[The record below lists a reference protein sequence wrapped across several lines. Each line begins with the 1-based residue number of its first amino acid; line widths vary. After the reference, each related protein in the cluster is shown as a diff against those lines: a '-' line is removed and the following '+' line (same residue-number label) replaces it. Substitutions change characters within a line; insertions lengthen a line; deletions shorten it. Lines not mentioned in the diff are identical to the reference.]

1 MSAATCWLISAGTS
15 SPSPYV
21 YDPEE
26 GNRPATSRPHNISRP
41 YAIARIQAAQS
52 AYNDLQNC
60 HHLGSVEEQELLR
73 KLQAR
78 LQRCRTLLQSSWY
91 DTTQAANTW
100 YDWTVKTTVCTHL
113 ENVRVDRTV
122 FSPADGLTTRRLQA
136 SAFGRGEE
144 GPSEA
149 PAIVTAGL
157 VAISVHACFTLY

>member
-1 MSAATCWLISAGTS
+1 MRARLRHHHMCTTLRKATGPQLRDRTLAFGQAQLIKFQLARWVYSATCNSVINIEELSASYLGTA
-15 SPSPYV
+15 
-21 YDPEE
+21 
-26 GNRPATSRPHNISRP
+26 RP
-41 YAIARIQAAQS
+41 
-52 AYNDLQNC
+52 
-60 HHLGSVEEQELLR
+60 
-73 KLQAR
+73 
-78 LQRCRTLLQSSWY
+78 QRCRTLLRSAWY

-113 ENVRVDRTV
+113 ENFRVDRTL